1 MTDCG
6 ARCITCSDEAAP
18 LRVIEIVAGARYM
31 NTLADGG
38 VPLEFLFIGAI
49 FHTDERRLQVAR
61 IGWDRECDF
70 RLPVSLWRDAMDR
83 HFPGAAWLRIDRA
96 SYERLAAYK
105 ARNTHL
111 TWERAIDA
119 LLAEAGE

>member
-1 MTDCG
+1 
-6 ARCITCSDEAAP
+6 
-18 LRVIEIVAGARYM
+18 M
-31 NTLADGG
+31 NALEDGR
-38 VPLEFLFIGAI
+38 VPLEFLFSGAV
-49 FHTDERRLQVAR
+49 FHAGEEGRLQVGR

-70 RLPVSLWRDAMDR
+70 RLPVSLWREAMDR

-111 TWERAIDA
+111 TWERTIDA